1 MPWFTMVVGVRPRVE
16 LSGFWRFKPDPG
28 DVGESSGWFRGF
40 DGDLIY
46 VPASW
51 NEQNPDWDGYSGVA
65 WYQYDFHIPREFS
78 GLTAWL
84 VFEGAGY
91 LTRVWFNGLS
101 IGGHEG
107 SFTQFRLRV
116 NGVRFGDWNRVVVKI
131 DNTLKPDSIPPG
143 EGMNSTY
150 FDFYHYGGIHRPV
163 YLEFTRECFISDL
176 FVTTRH
182 DGYLKVEVESN
193 CGKTHNIALEL
204 IDSGGSTVYSRV
216 VESRGLVAVEDRVKV
231 EPWSIE
237 HPVLYRLA
245 VKLLIN
251 GEEHD
256 EVMERV
262 GFRTFEVRPSGFY
275 LNGKSIF
282 LKGFGRHEDFL
293 IFGRSLPGPVL
304 VRDFHELKRL
314 NANSFRTSHYPYS
327 NQHLDLADEFGI
339 LVILEA
345 PLVGLRE
352 QHFKD
357 QAYLAKAKAVI
368 SEMVRQ
374 HRNRP
379 SVVMYSVANEPNS
392 IVDEAR
398 VFLGE
403 LISHVKSIDP
413 TRPVIYTS
421 HRHLE
426 DKALGLGDAIAL
438 NTYFGWYSETGDIEA
453 GVARVTK
460 LVDEVHAR
468 YPDKPIIVTEFGAEG
483 YPGLHHDPP
492 VAWSEEYQEL
502 FIRRY
507 IEELS
512 KKPYVRGLHIWNYA
526 DFRTPQNTRRVIL
539 NTKGVFTRDRRP
551 KLAVRAIRE
560 LFAGLR

>member
-1 MPWFTMVVGVRPRVE
+1 
-16 LSGFWRFKPDPG
+16 
-28 DVGESSGWFRGF
+28 
-40 DGDLIY
+40 LIY

-51 NEQNPDWDGYSGVA
+51 NEQNPDWDGYGGVA

-84 VFEGAGY
+84 VFEGVGY
-91 LTRVWFNGLS
+91 LTRAWFNGLP

-107 SFTQFRLRV
+107 SFTQFRLKV
-116 NGVRFGDWNRVVVKI
+116 NGVRFGDWNRVVVKV
-131 DNTLKPDSIPPG
+131 DNNSKSRPLGRGYPTTWGFSDTFINPDFTRVLVLGVVPPG
-143 EGMNSTY
+143 GGFPPLDEPVGRYPTVSTTPRTKPLTPKEGVTPKTPTVKP
-150 FDFYHYGGIHRPV
+150 HPKGGKGVI
-163 YLEFTRECFISDL
+163 
-176 FVTTRH
+176 TRH

-237 HPVLYRLA
+237 HPVLYRLT
-245 VKLLIN
+245 VKLLVN
-251 GEEHD
+251 GEEYD

-275 LNGKSIF
+275 LNGESIF
-282 LKGFGRHEDFL
+282 LKGFGRHEDFP

-304 VRDFHELKRL
+304 VRDFHELKGI

-368 SEMVRQ
+368 GEMVRQ